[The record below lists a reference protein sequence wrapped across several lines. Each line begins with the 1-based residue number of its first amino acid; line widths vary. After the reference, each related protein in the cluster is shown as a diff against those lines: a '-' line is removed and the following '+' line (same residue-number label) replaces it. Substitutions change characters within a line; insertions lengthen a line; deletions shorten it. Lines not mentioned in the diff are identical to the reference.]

1 MENGSSRSAADI
13 IIPAHNQFNHTRAL
27 LEGIYRHSDLPFHI
41 YVIDNA
47 SSDETVDLAK
57 IYTRDIT
64 VVRNREN
71 SGWCAA
77 INQGIRL
84 GSNPCLV
91 FMKNDVEVDQG
102 WLGNLI
108 AFLETHPRIGA
119 VGPLGS
125 NPRDWQCADRVRE
138 KMVPQIPRFLTDD
151 LHERNRVLRYHFHR
165 AGVLIEGMLAFFCT
179 ALKRRAVEAVG
190 DLDEEFVHGGDSE
203 DYCRRL
209 RKAGYVLGLSLDTYV
224 AQNFPARRRPLP
236 DAGGR
241 HEFRKASAARF
252 KEKHTHYS

>member
-1 MENGSSRSAADI
+1 MEKGSNRTAADI
-13 IIPAHNQFNHTRAL
+13 IVPVHDQYCHTRAL
-27 LEGIYRHSDLPFHI
+27 LEGIYRYSDPPFHI

-64 VVRNREN
+64 VVRNREDI
-71 SGWCAA
+71 GWCAA

-84 GSNPCLV
+84 GSNPYIV
-91 FMKNDVEVDQG
+91 FMHNNVEVDQG

-108 AFLETHPRIGA
+108 TFLETHPRIGA

-125 NPRDWQCADRVRE
+125 DPRVWQCADRVRE
-138 KMVPQIPRFLTDD
+138 KMVPQIPRFLTEDM
-151 LHERNRVLRYHFHR
+151 HERNAVLKYHFNR
-165 AGVLIEGMLAFFCT
+165 AGILIEGELAFFCA
-179 ALKRRAVEAVG
+179 ALRRRAVEAAG
-190 DLDEEFVHGGDSE
+190 DLDEAFVGSGNSE

-224 AQNFPARRRPLP
+224 VQRLPAAARPLP
-236 DAGGR
+236 GIAERSQCRAAG
-241 HEFRKASAARF
+241 AARLR
-252 KEKHTHYS
+252 EKHLGC

>member
-1 MENGSSRSAADI
+1 MENGSGSNTADI
-13 IIPAHNQFNHTRAL
+13 IIPVRDQFNHTRTL

-47 SSDETVDLAK
+47 SSDETVDLPR

-64 VVRNREN
+64 VVRNREDM
-71 SGWCAA
+71 GWCAA
-77 INQGIRL
+77 VNQGIRL
-84 GSNPCLV
+84 GNSPYIVLMQNS
-91 FMKNDVEVDQG
+91 VEVEQG

-125 NPRDWQCADRVRE
+125 DPGNWQCADRVRE
-138 KMVPQIPRFLTDD
+138 KIVPQVPQFLTED
-151 LHERNRVLRYHFHR
+151 LQERNRVLRYHFYR
-165 AGVLIEGMLAFFCT
+165 AGILVDGMLAFFCT

-190 DLDEEFVHGGDSE
+190 DLDEVHAGGSDGE
-203 DYCRRL
+203 EYCRRL

-224 AQNFPARRRPLP
+224 VQHAPTQQPPLHPAARRQRSRRPGT
-236 DAGGR
+236 A
-241 HEFRKASAARF
+241 
-252 KEKHTHYS
+252 

>member
-1 MENGSSRSAADI
+1 MQDGSSSSAADI
-13 IIPAHNQFNHTRAL
+13 IIPVRDQFNHTRAL

-47 SSDETVDLAK
+47 SSDETVDLPK

-64 VVRNREN
+64 VVRNREDM
-71 SGWCAA
+71 GWSTAV
-77 INQGIRL
+77 NQGIRL
-84 GSNPCLV
+84 GSNPYIVL
-91 FMKNDVEVDQG
+91 MQNNVEVEQG

-125 NPRDWQCADRVRE
+125 DPRGWQCADRVRE
-138 KMVPQIPRFLTDD
+138 KMVPQIPQFLTED
-151 LHERNRVLRYHFHR
+151 LQERNRVLRYHFYR
-165 AGVLIEGMLAFFCT
+165 AGILVEGMLAFFCT
-179 ALKRRAVEAVG
+179 ALKRRAVEEVG
-190 DLDEEFVHGGDSE
+190 ELDEANADGCE

-224 AQNFPARRRPLP
+224 VQRVLTQRRPL
-236 DAGGR
+236 AT
-241 HEFRKASAARF
+241 AARRDQPGRSGTARHIG
-252 KEKHTHYS
+252 KQAHGL

>member
-1 MENGSSRSAADI
+1 MENGSSRTAADI
-13 IIPAHNQFNHTRAL
+13 IVPVHDHFSQTRAL
-27 LEGIYRHSDLPFHI
+27 LEGIYRYSDQPFHI

-71 SGWCAA
+71 VGWCAA

-84 GSNPCLV
+84 GSNPYIV
-91 FMKNDVEVDQG
+91 FMHSNVEVDEG

-108 AFLETHPRIGA
+108 NFLETHPRIGA

-125 NPRDWQCADRVRE
+125 DPRVWQCADRVRE
-138 KMVPQIPRFLTDD
+138 KMVPQIPRFLSEDM
-151 LHERNRVLRYHFHR
+151 HERNTVLKYHFHH
-165 AGVLIEGMLAFFCT
+165 AGILVEGGLAFFCA
-179 ALKRRAVEAVG
+179 ALRRRAVEAVG
-190 DLDEEFVHGGDSE
+190 DLDEAFVSGGNSE

-224 AQNFPARRRPLP
+224 VQHPPAAARPLP
-236 DAGGR
+236 EVAGRSQCRGAG
-241 HEFRKASAARF
+241 ASRLR
-252 KEKHTHYS
+252 EKHAGY